1 VGACGEIR
9 LSQAR
14 KADRSDDG
22 KSDSGR
28 DIRKL
33 ELGANPKMF
42 AGSLDVH
49 NSSGTWGIFGKSAY
63 SSDSLK
69 WLVVSDAGNVRI
81 VLLTDALS

>member
-1 VGACGEIR
+1 
-9 LSQAR
+9 
-14 KADRSDDG
+14 
-22 KSDSGR
+22 
-28 DIRKL
+28 
-33 ELGANPKMF
+33 MF